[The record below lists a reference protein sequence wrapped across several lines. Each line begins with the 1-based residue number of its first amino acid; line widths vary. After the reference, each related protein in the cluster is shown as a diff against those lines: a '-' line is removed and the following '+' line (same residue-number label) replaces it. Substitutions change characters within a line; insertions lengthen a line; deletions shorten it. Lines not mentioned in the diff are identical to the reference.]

1 MKKLT
6 IFLIVLAVLAGS
18 AITYAYNAQKPVTAQ
33 NTSKQTIVK
42 QDKYH
47 TGAPDPQ
54 ELLELVNKERAK
66 VGVAPLKLDARLNRT
81 AQMKADDM
89 VTNNYYNHVSPLTGK
104 HGYELVFDNYPTL
117 CSTASEN
124 LLKTTGT
131 KETSYGAV
139 EDDGWVSS
147 PKHYSAMINKD
158 YTLVGFA
165 YSGDYTVAHFCK
177 VY

>member
-89 VTNNYYNHVSPLTGK
+89 VKYKYFGHISPITGQ
-104 HGYELVFDNYPTL
+104 HGYEYINHVGISCESDGENLFWGRASFTSYSAVSWWMGSKPHRDAMLSHANSLTGFGIASEKLVMHL
-117 CSTASEN
+117 CS
-124 LLKTTGT
+124 
-131 KETSYGAV
+131 V
-139 EDDGWVSS
+139 
-147 PKHYSAMINKD
+147 
-158 YTLVGFA
+158 
-165 YSGDYTVAHFCK
+165 
-177 VY
+177 